1 MSCVT
6 LRIQVLTAASAT
18 AFAVAFATP
27 AAAEQLL
34 VVAAPGASAAER
46 IEARS
51 AANVRFAERLAP
63 GIELVTVGQGTS
75 VGQAIED
82 LGDEPAVRAVER
94 NRGISATGV
103 IDPLFSFQWGLRNT
117 GSFASSDGSVAGAD
131 IDVTDA
137 WELSRG
143 AGALIAVTDTG
154 IDTDHPDV
162 APAIAGG
169 WDYLDWDDD
178 PEDLNG
184 HGTHVAGVAAA
195 REGNGIGVA
204 GIAPAAGLLV
214 QRVLD
219 NDGDGDTASEVQ
231 AFDDAADQ
239 GARVV
244 NASFGSA
251 EYSEAERQAI
261 AGNPDTLF
269 VTASGNNGVDV
280 DRSARYPCALQL
292 PNLICVG
299 ASTASDKRASFSNYG
314 RTTVDIFAPGKDIA
328 STWTGGGYAL
338 DSGTSMAAPAVA
350 ATAALI
356 VSRYPDLGPA
366 DIKAAILTGAD
377 TPPALA
383 GLSVSG
389 GRLDARGALDKA
401 ASITPQARRAKVD
414 LPQPDPIEPP
424 KSPVQDAQDH
434 PAPVPAPKLL
444 SIKLKGAAKTKG
456 KSATLTFKLTGAANV
471 TVALQ
476 MRQCKG
482 RKCKWVQQRKLTLKA
497 RGTSAQLAL
506 RSRTPKAGTWRVQAT
521 LGSVKRTV
529 SFKVG
534 RG

>member
-18 AFAVAFATP
+18 AFAVAFAAP
-27 AAAEQLL
+27 AAAERLL

-51 AANVRFAERLAP
+51 AANVRFGAGLAR
-63 GIELVTVGQGTS
+63 GIGVGTGGRGT
-75 VGQAIED
+75 GGGKGIED

-154 IDTDHPDV
+154 IDTDHPDL
-162 APAIAGG
+162 APAIEGG

-214 QRVLD
+214 QRILD

-251 EYSEAERQAI
+251 VYS
-261 AGNPDTLF
+261 
-269 VTASGNNGVDV
+269 
-280 DRSARYPCALQL
+280 
-292 PNLICVG
+292 
-299 ASTASDKRASFSNYG
+299 
-314 RTTVDIFAPGKDIA
+314 
-328 STWTGGGYAL
+328 
-338 DSGTSMAAPAVA
+338 
-350 ATAALI
+350 
-356 VSRYPDLGPA
+356 
-366 DIKAAILTGAD
+366 
-377 TPPALA
+377 
-383 GLSVSG
+383 
-389 GRLDARGALDKA
+389 
-401 ASITPQARRAKVD
+401 
-414 LPQPDPIEPP
+414 
-424 KSPVQDAQDH
+424 
-434 PAPVPAPKLL
+434 
-444 SIKLKGAAKTKG
+444 
-456 KSATLTFKLTGAANV
+456 
-471 TVALQ
+471 
-476 MRQCKG
+476 
-482 RKCKWVQQRKLTLKA
+482 
-497 RGTSAQLAL
+497 
-506 RSRTPKAGTWRVQAT
+506 
-521 LGSVKRTV
+521 
-529 SFKVG
+529 
-534 RG
+534 